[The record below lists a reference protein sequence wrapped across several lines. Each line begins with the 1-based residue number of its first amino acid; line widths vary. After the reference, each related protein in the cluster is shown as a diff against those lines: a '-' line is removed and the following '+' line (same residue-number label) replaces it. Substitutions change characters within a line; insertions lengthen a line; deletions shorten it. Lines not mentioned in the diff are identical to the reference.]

1 MNRPTGFRCGF
12 AAVSMLLTLCPLLH
26 AAPGGTVADPY
37 KVTAAEYSREPLS
50 PLLYGN
56 FIELGYGLQVE
67 AMYGEMLFNR
77 SFERFLPYR
86 SINKSWYDLYFDE
99 SHPEK
104 GYEKDW
110 SKFDWYHSGYEHN
123 SWYAAPGTPGKG
135 SCIADEDTFFLTET
149 PQRKVTL
156 APVEG
161 GSGHGR
167 QCLRVRND
175 EDARWAALAQ
185 DGKYLVKGK
194 TYAFGGMLRSEGGP
208 VGAEI
213 RIYPQGKWEDPV
225 AVIPLEAV
233 ADTFARRECVFENP
247 SFEGYATFSLWIPPK
262 STFVVDDFTL
272 KATDNYYGWR
282 PEVVEIF
289 KQLAPKVVRF
299 PGGCFASFYDWREG
313 VGPLSERVPTDS
325 YFWGGLNYNDVGT
338 AEFAMLCKAAGAQM
352 QMCVNVY
359 HPSKRQ
365 YDVDFPEGQS
375 RLDYSFPKFM
385 SLSEGARSAADWVAY
400 CNLPAGSHPMA
411 DLRAAHGFPEPFGV
425 QFWELDN
432 EVFRW
437 YEADDY
443 ALAAVVYSRAM
454 KAVDPTIKTGLS
466 SYGGRPGRP
475 GFHESLDD
483 MLRIAGKDIDFL
495 ADRADADKMTR
506 AMIAKVRAYNAANGT
521 DIKYC
526 DTEWLAYNTD
536 RKRDAYNMAER
547 GEATKSFMFS
557 KWMYALN
564 LLKNFMGFQR
574 MGDEMLFVNFNNL
587 ANTHSQCTMDT
598 PKEGAFLTASGR
610 AMAFLSHSPAARV
623 LHIADYAPGM
633 EEDFQVQAAW
643 DRDRRRLVLYVCNRT
658 ATARKAVF
666 DLSALGRRFTSAAQT
681 RLVADGPMAMN
692 TLSEPDAV
700 KVLEKKG
707 KAPVRKDL
715 CTVDAPAWSFTELV
729 LE

>member
-1 MNRPTGFRCGF
+1 MMNRHFIA
-12 AAVSMLLTLCPLLH
+12 AAVCALLGSLSLSPASALTKEE
-26 AAPGGTVADPY
+26 PY
-37 KVTAAEYSREPLS
+37 KVLSETYSRDPLS

-77 SFERFLPYR
+77 SFEPFLPYR
-86 SINKSWYDLYFDE
+86 AINKLWYDLYYDE
-99 SHPEK
+99 RDFSR

-123 SWYAAPGTPGKG
+123 SWYAAPGDPGKG
-135 SCIADEDTFFLTET
+135 SCITDEDTFFRCST
-149 PQRKVTL
+149 PQAKVTL
-156 APVEG
+156 SPEEG

-167 QCLRVRND
+167 QCLRVTNA
-175 EDARWAALAQ
+175 EQTRWAALAQ

-194 TYAFGGMLRSEGGP
+194 SYAFSGMFRSDGAP
-208 VGAEI
+208 VEAEV
-213 RIYPQGKWEDPV
+213 RFYPQGTWEEPL
-225 AVIPLEAV
+225 AVIPLK
-233 ADTFARRECVFENP
+233 DITGDFSRKECVFENT
-247 SFEGYATFSLWIPPK
+247 SFEGYATFSLWIPPQAGI
-262 STFVVDDFTL
+262 TVDDFSL

-282 PEVVEIF
+282 PEVVQVF
-289 KQLAPKVVRF
+289 RQLAPTVVRF

-365 YDVDFPEGQS
+365 YDVDFPDGQS

-385 SLSEGARSAADWVAY
+385 SLSEGAKSAADWVAY
-400 CNLPAGSHPMA
+400 CNLPAGTHPMA
-411 DLRAAHGFPEPFGV
+411 DLRASHGFTEPFGV
-425 QFWELDN
+425 RFWELDN

-437 YEADDY
+437 YEAEDY
-443 ALAAVVYSRAM
+443 AWAVVVYSRAM
-454 KAVDPTIKTGLS
+454 KAVDPTIQIGLS

-475 GFHESLDD
+475 GYHEALED
-483 MLRIAGKDIDFL
+483 MLAIAGKDIDFL
-495 ADRADADKMTR
+495 ADRGDAGRTTR
-506 AMIAKVRAYNAANGT
+506 AMIEKVRKYNAANGT
-521 DIKYC
+521 RIKYC

-536 RKRDAYNMAER
+536 RKRDAYNMSER

-557 KWMYALN
+557 KWLYALN

-574 MGDEMLFVNFNNL
+574 MGDDMLFVNFNNL
-587 ANTHSQCTMDT
+587 ANTHSQCVMDT
-598 PKEGAFLTASGR
+598 PKEGAFLTAAGR
-610 AMAFLSHSPAARV
+610 AMEFLSHSPAAWI
-623 LHIADYAPGM
+623 LKIADYDPAM

-643 DRDRRRLVLYVCNRT
+643 DRDRKRIVLYVCNRT
-658 ATARKAVF
+658 DAARKAVF
-666 DLSALGRRFTSAAQT
+666 DLSAFGRSFSSCERTRLSAA
-681 RLVADGPMAMN
+681 GPLSMN
-692 TLSEPDAV
+692 TLREPDAIRV
-700 KVLEKKG
+700 EKKSV
-707 KAPVRKDL
+707 KPPVRKSL
-715 CTVDAPAWSFTELV
+715 CTVEAPAWSFTELV